1 MFLLIVL
8 SIFFGMN
15 YFAYSRVANGLTFSG
30 NFRRALQISMLAFT
44 LLFILGEVL
53 SRRTD
58 FFLAKAVLGA
68 GSIWVGLV
76 VMAFTFLVL
85 ADIGRL
91 FLHSPLQ
98 RYWLTISALIL
109 LVLTGSYSIYNVA
122 RFPRLKTIHIKVD
135 ELRLPKSVPSF
146 TIVQLSDLHLHKLRS
161 KAWLEGIVEETNRQN
176 PDLIVITGDLVDSD
190 ICKPPLGRASPSGGG
205 TDFCSVLRRL
215 RAKYGVFAVTGNH
228 DFYAGID
235 TFMNAAKE
243 SGITVLRNNNVK
255 LNDFIQ
261 LVGVDDNTG
270 KSFGESGCDLA
281 SALKT
286 PNVIGKGKLVILL
299 SHQPDIFDEAIKNGV
314 NLQLSGHTHA
324 GQIPPVDILVQL
336 NFKYPCGFYTVNSSH
351 LYTTSGTGFWGPP
364 MRLFS
369 RCEIVKI
376 VIEH

>member
-1 MFLLIVL
+1 MIFLLIVL

-15 YFAYSRVANGLTFSG
+15 YFVYTRVANGLMMSETL
-30 NFRRALQISMLAFT
+30 RRYLQICMLAFT

-53 SRRTD
+53 SRQTD
-58 FFLAKAVLGA
+58 VFAAKMVLGF

-76 VMAFTFLVL
+76 VMAFTFLLL
-85 ADIGRL
+85 ADIGRI
-91 FLHSPLQ
+91 FLHSPMQ
-98 RYWLTISALIL
+98 RYWLTVSALIL
-109 LVLTGSYSIYNVA
+109 LAIAGGYSVYNVA
-122 RFPRLKTIHIKVD
+122 RFPRLKTINIHM
-135 ELRLPKSVPSF
+135 PHKSCLKGIF
-146 TIVQLSDLHLHKLRS
+146 TIVQLSDLHLHNLCSR
-161 KAWLEGIVEETNRQN
+161 AWLEGIVEETNRQN

-205 TDFCSVLRRL
+205 VDFCSVLRRL
-215 RAKYGVFAVTGNH
+215 SAKYGVFAVTGNH

-235 TFMNAAKE
+235 TFMNVAKE
-243 SGITVLRNNNVK
+243 SGITVIRNSNAQPA
-255 LNDFIQ
+255 DFIQ
-261 LVGVDDNTG
+261 LVGVDDDTA
-270 KSFGESGCDLA
+270 KRFGENGCDLA

-286 PNVIGKGKLVILL
+286 PNVIDKGKLVILL
-299 SHQPDIFDEAIKNGV
+299 SHQPDIFDEAVKNGV

-336 NFKYPCGFYTVNSSH
+336 NFKYPYGFYNNGNSY